1 MSHVGEER
9 TVLRSSILQA
19 IRVHSGKPGIPY
31 IYTIKAH
38 GQAPVSPETPETLPG
53 SWARQTSEVGFY
65 FRASF
70 IITHLGLFNPM
81 SLTDAP
87 FCGDC
92 LI

>member
-1 MSHVGEER
+1 MHSSQKLYFESHPCARQEAR
-9 TVLRSSILQA
+9 NNIHLN
-19 IRVHSGKPGIPY
+19 
-31 IYTIKAH
+31 TIKAH
-38 GQAPVSPETPETLPG
+38 SQAPVSPETPETLPG
-53 SWARQTSEVGFY
+53 SWAKRQTSEVGLY

-70 IITHLGLFNPM
+70 IIIHLGIFNPM